1 MSDRVHACLDLARV
15 GRDCEEAMMLLFK
28 PLSAGGIYLSKPL
41 SAGGI
46 YLSNPMQRVLRDTIA
61 AAQHITQNADDM
73 AGVLGGYLLDG
84 TLPPFLHA
92 RPGE

>member
-15 GRDCEEAMMLLFK
+15 GRDCEEAMMLLF
-28 PLSAGGIYLSKPL
+28 KPL